1 MKEQELL
8 QLKERI
14 TNAKA
19 KVNELKG
26 RHNYLMQEL
35 AQQWG
40 CKTVAEAEAKVNN
53 MNAEIVKLDAQIN
66 VGLIKLTE
74 EITNETT

>member
-35 AQQWG
+35 VQQWN